1 MFAKIRKFFDEVYLE
16 LQKVA
21 WPSRDELIG
30 STTVVIVMT
39 LVLSIFIGV
48 VDFVLKEIINTLVRI
63 AG

>member
-1 MFAKIRKFFDEVYLE
+1 MFAKIRKFFDEVYQE